1 MHMGTFEGW
10 GEQGLKSVRWRLAA
24 LGAVAMACLVL
35 AAGCGSSSPP
45 NNAQPTSNPGVTAG
59 PTGSPI
65 DDQGVYVASVLRDRD
80 SLFAGFLVTP
90 KGLKFRKAETTS
102 FEVVVCGVDSN
113 RKACADNLAAALAE
127 PSASATTIAPGG
139 TPTVGSTPSA
149 TLTSPAPTTSNPR
162 PSASPTVTSTS
173 NTNTVQIGGQV
184 LVTATGSPTLT
195 IQPLSQPVQP
205 VLLKTESASW
215 SFNVIPSVL
224 GDFTLAVHISV
235 LRGASG
241 PLLLPEQT
249 VNIPVQ
255 VFQTGGDR
263 IVSGASSFWKIVQ
276 QVAAVLGAAGISLG
290 AVVTFLVRRVRRRR
304 RVAAAAVP
312 AGVPSPPP
320 YPGASGYPATP
331 SPSYPAPPSPA
342 SPPVWAPPPAPRP
355 QQPPGGYAQQPT
367 PYLPIQTPP
376 PLPPEPPTRH
386 LDIPPQG

>member
-1 MHMGTFEGW
+1 
-10 GEQGLKSVRWRLAA
+10 VRWRLAA
-24 LGAVAMACLVL
+24 LGVVAMAGLVL
-35 AAGCGSSSPP
+35 AAGCGSSSTPS
-45 NNAQPTSNPGVTAG
+45 AQPTSNPATTVG
-59 PTGSPI
+59 PTGSPV
-65 DDQGVYVASVLRDRD
+65 DDQGVYVASVLRDRN

-90 KGLKFRKAETTS
+90 KGLKFRQAETTS
-102 FEVVVCGVDSN
+102 FEVVVCGVDSS
-113 RKACADNLAAALAE
+113 RKACVDNLAAALAE
-127 PSASATTIAPGG
+127 PSASATTIAPSG

-149 TLTSPAPTTSNPR
+149 TTTSPAPSTTSPAPTTTNPR
-162 PSASPTVTSTS
+162 PSASPTATSTS

-235 LRGASG
+235 LQGASG

-249 VNIPVQ
+249 VNVPVQ

-263 IVSGASSFWKIVQ
+263 IVSGASSFWKLVQ
-276 QVAAVLGAAGISLG
+276 QVAAVLGAAGVSLG

-304 RVAAAAVP
+304 AAVAAAVP
-312 AGVPSPPP
+312 AGVPSPPT
-320 YPGASGYPATP
+320 YPTSSGYPAAP
-331 SPSYPAPPSPA
+331 MPSYPPPQPVSAP
-342 SPPVWAPPPAPRP
+342 PPPAPRP
-355 QQPPGGYAQQPT
+355 ERPPGGYAQQPT
-367 PYLPIQTPP
+367 PYPPIPTPP
-376 PLPPEPPTRH
+376 PPTPPEPPTRH

>member
-1 MHMGTFEGW
+1 
-10 GEQGLKSVRWRLAA
+10 VRWRLAA
-24 LGAVAMACLVL
+24 FGAVAMACLVL
-35 AAGCGSSSPP
+35 GAGCGSSSPP
-45 NNAQPTSNPGVTAG
+45 NNAQPTSNPGATIG

-65 DDQGVYVASVLRDRD
+65 DDQGVYVASVLRNRD

-113 RKACADNLAAALAE
+113 RKACVDNLAAALAE
-127 PSASATTIAPGG
+127 PSASATTIAPSG
-139 TPTVGSTPSA
+139 TPTVGATPSA
-149 TLTSPAPTTSNPR
+149 TRTSPAPTTTSPR
-162 PSASPTVTSTS
+162 PSATPTATSTS

-205 VLLKTESASW
+205 VLLKTESAAW

-224 GDFTLAVHISV
+224 GDVTLAVHISV
-235 LRGASG
+235 LQGASG

-263 IVSGASSFWKIVQ
+263 IVSGASSFWKVVQ

-304 RVAAAAVP
+304 RATAAAVP
-312 AGVPSPPP
+312 AGMPSPPT
-320 YPGASGYPATP
+320 YPAASGYPAATL
-331 SPSYPAPPSPA
+331 PSYPAPPV
-342 SPPVWAPPPAPRP
+342 SPPVGSPPPVSAPPPPAPRP
-355 QQPPGGYAQQPT
+355 EQPPGGYAQQPS
-367 PYLPIQTPP
+367 PYSPIPTLPPQ
-376 PLPPEPPTRH
+376 PPEPPTRH